1 MLLLRNPCCGL
12 KPCWRCCCLKVF
24 CLNCPWL
31 NSGLP
36 CRGRGAKLSLE
47 GGLARNWAERAGAWL
62 PGARAKLGLGGRK
75 LVWRSCLQQHSRGQG
90 QLRSLEAAPGDGPE
104 AGLLVPALSG
114 QPQPPLVWLR
124 SLDQSEVSTEVT

>member
-1 MLLLRNPCCGL
+1 MVLLLRNPCCGL
-12 KPCWRCCCLKVF
+12 NPCWRCCCLKVF
-24 CLNCPWL
+24 CRNCPWL

-75 LVWRSCLQQHSRGQG
+75 LVWRSCLQQHHSRGQSK
-90 QLRSLEAAPGDGPE
+90 SLKKVHPKVRNQGEGPY
-104 AGLLVPALSG
+104 
-114 QPQPPLVWLR
+114 
-124 SLDQSEVSTEVT
+124 